1 MKKQKML
8 RYLGILLIILPF
20 LGLYQYMKTTIYIVV
35 GIVLIMQSQ
44 NKSEKKSS
52 QERASSNMQNTTSQV
67 IKNNTSEFAKVK

>member
-67 IKNNTSEFAKVK
+67 IKNDTSEFAKVK